1 MKILLDTHAILWFF
15 AGSEKISQTAKKL
28 IDDVK
33 NLKLISI
40 ASAWEMAIKQSQGK
54 LELSKT
60 ASQYITE
67 KLVFKDFSLLPIQLD
82 HLELISS
89 LTFHH
94 RDPFDRI
101 LIAQAIIE
109 KVPILT
115 KDKFF
120 ENYPVQCIW
129 NEPK

>member
-1 MKILLDTHAILWFF
+1 M
-15 AGSEKISQTAKKL
+15 
-28 IDDVK
+28 
-33 NLKLISI
+33 
-40 ASAWEMAIKQSQGK
+40 
-54 LELSKT
+54 
-60 ASQYITE
+60 
-67 KLVFKDFSLLPIQLD
+67 LPIQLD